1 VSEGD
6 GRNIGLG
13 APVVKSASTN
23 PGAVQRQIQ
32 RLRETRPKESRHYAV
47 KTPED
52 NHDDYVNILRE
63 GSAYA
68 AWLSVYGS
76 EEQRRRRRSS

>member
-1 VSEGD
+1 VWEGD

-13 APVVKSASTN
+13 APVVKYATN

-32 RLRETRPKESRHYAV
+32 RLRETRPKEGRHYAV

-52 NHDDYVNILRE
+52 NHDAYVYILK
-63 GSAYA
+63 
-68 AWLSVYGS
+68 
-76 EEQRRRRRSS
+76 